1 MRYIFNAYL
10 VVFTVVVVYVQPLIS
25 LHIFY
30 IYNSRYLLEQ
40 VVSAKVA
47 AARAGRD
54 LVLSTGRYLGQV
66 LGHKVGSTVQY
77 ITTLHYNIT
86 LPRWTWWP
94 A

>member
-1 MRYIFNAYL
+1 M
-10 VVFTVVVVYVQPLIS
+10 
-25 LHIFY
+25 
-30 IYNSRYLLEQ
+30 Q

-77 ITTLHYNIT
+77 ITLQHYIAQVDMVASIASCVNTEIRRFIRNIF
-86 LPRWTWWP
+86 
-94 A
+94 